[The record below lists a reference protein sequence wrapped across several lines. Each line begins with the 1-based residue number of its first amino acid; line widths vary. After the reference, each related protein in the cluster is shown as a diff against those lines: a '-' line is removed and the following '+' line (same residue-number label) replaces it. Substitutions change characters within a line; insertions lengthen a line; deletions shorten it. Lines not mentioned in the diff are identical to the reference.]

1 MRRQRFALAAAAIS
15 GLLAF
20 AGCGSSS
27 SSSSSSSVGG
37 ASNAANVSKGGSL
50 TFATFNPYS
59 GPDASFGPE
68 LGAGCPSATRII
80 NAAGGV
86 MGHTVNCISVDT
98 RGDPADAVPAAAQM
112 LASNGNLAGILG
124 PSSDE
129 AAATVPRINAAHV
142 PMFADTGQA
151 LFDHSTYPYF
161 WRIVSPDD
169 ATGYAEAL
177 YAFKSG
183 HRRAALVY
191 GNDISAEGTVPT
203 IISGFKK
210 LGGQVV
216 LNQPVQRAQSSY
228 RSEVEQLIAAK
239 PDVIF
244 NELDPQTAATY
255 FSELKQL
262 NGQIPILISTA
273 AQYTPWI
280 KAVSGAI
287 GTATLAKIYH
297 TVLNTALFSGPAYQQ
312 YKDNLLASPSV
323 SNPKQWLQDSFS
335 ESGYDTV
342 MTVALAMLASH
353 STNSTVYNAYIPKVT
368 NVAGGGT
375 VCHTWAT
382 CSALLKQGKQIAY
395 VGASGEIAFDQWH
408 NSAGGFEVLGFAG
421 ANGQQPIVAQY
432 GPEAIRSLSS

>member
-1 MRRQRFALAAAAIS
+1 MRKHRFAIAVSAMA
-15 GLLAF
+15 GLLAL
-20 AGCGSSS
+20 AGCGGSSTSSS
-27 SSSSSSSVGG
+27 GGGSSGG
-37 ASNAANVSKGGSL
+37 NASKGSV

-68 LGAGCPSATRII
+68 LGSGCPAAIHAI
-80 NAAGGV
+80 NADGGV
-86 MGHTVNCISVDT
+86 MGHAVKCISIDT

-112 LASNGNLAGILG
+112 LASTSNLAGILG

-129 AAATVPRINAAHV
+129 AAATVPRINQAHI
-142 PMFADTGQA
+142 PMFGDTGQA
-151 LFDHSTYPYF
+151 LFDRNSYPYF

-177 YAFKSG
+177 YAYRSG
-183 HRRAALVY
+183 HRRAALLY
-191 GNDISAEGTVPT
+191 GNDISAQGTIPT
-203 IISGFKK
+203 ILSGFKK

-216 LNQPVQRAQSSY
+216 INQPVQRAQSSY
-228 RSEVEQLIAAK
+228 RSEVEKLIAAK

-262 NGQIPILISTA
+262 SGSVPTLISTA

-297 TVLNTALFSGPAYQQ
+297 TVLNTAIFSGPAYQQ
-312 YKDNLLASPSV
+312 FKTGLLASSGI
-323 SNPKQWLQDSFS
+323 SKPKQWLQDSFT
-335 ESGYDTV
+335 ESGFDTV
-342 MTVALAMLASH
+342 MAISLAMLASH
-353 STNSTVYNAYIPKVT
+353 STDPTVYNSWIPKVT
-368 NVAGGGT
+368 AVGPGAT

-382 CSALLKQGKQIAY
+382 CKAALAQGKKIAY

-408 NSAGGFEVLGFAG
+408 NSAGGFEVLGFG
-421 ANGQQPIVAQY
+421 TGNGSQPIVAKF
-432 GPEAIRSLSS
+432 GPEAIRSLSG

>member
-1 MRRQRFALAAAAIS
+1 MRKHTLAMAATAAA
-15 GLLAF
+15 GLLAL
-20 AGCGSSS
+20 AGCGSSGS
-27 SSSSSSSVGG
+27 SGGGGGSS
-37 ASNAANVSKGGSL
+37 ASKGPLS
-50 TFATFNPYS
+50 FVTFNPYS

-68 LGAGCPSATRII
+68 LGSGCPAAAYGI
-80 NAAGGV
+80 NRGGGV
-86 MGHTVNCISVDT
+86 LGHKIKCVSIDT
-98 RGDPADAVPAAAQM
+98 RGDPADAVPAASQM
-112 LASNGNLAGILG
+112 LASTSNLAGILG

-129 AAATVPRINAAHV
+129 AAATVPRINQAHV
-142 PMFADTGQA
+142 PMFGDTGQA
-151 LFDHSTYPYF
+151 LFDHNHYPYF

-191 GNDISAEGTVPT
+191 GNDISAQGTIPT
-203 IISGFKK
+203 IGSGFKK

-216 LNQPVQRAQSSY
+216 LNQAVQRGQSSY
-228 RSEVEQLIAAK
+228 RSEVEKLIAAK

-262 NGQIPILISTA
+262 SGSVPTLISTA

-287 GTATLAKIYH
+287 GTATLAKVYH
-297 TVLNTALFSGPAYQQ
+297 TVLNTAIFTGPAYSQF
-312 YKDNLLASPSV
+312 KAGLLAPGSGI
-323 SNPKQWLQDSFS
+323 SNPKQWLQDSFT
-335 ESGYDTV
+335 ESGFDTV
-342 MTVALAMLASH
+342 TVISLAMLASH
-353 STNSTVYNAYIPKVT
+353 STDPTAYNAYIPKVT
-368 NVAGGGT
+368 SVAAGGT
-375 VCHTWAT
+375 KCQTWAT
-382 CSALLKQGKQIAY
+382 CAALLKQGKKIAY

-408 NSAGGFEVLGFAG
+408 NSAGGFEVLGFGG
-421 ANGQQPIVAQY
+421 ANGKQPIVAKF